1 MHMCTCVCACVHV
14 CMCVCM
20 YISIT
25 KLHSLSKKDAVHFK
39 IIVVNY
45 TNGNQLS
52 VLKCPILLYKTKK
65 HHETR

>member
-52 VLKCPILLYKTKK
+52 VL
-65 HHETR
+65 